1 MPSLSQYRLM
11 LHDYGNTS
19 GEAKKIQSA
28 RIIEETWF
36 DDVSAKHAYVYD
48 YYHDKEPLK
57 LKGLKPRK
65 DKNKLPLDIKY
76 IIASSQTY
84 DKDEIT
90 YHIQL
95 KPNQKCNVPYYDKMF
110 GRYDATFPVGLY
122 IDIPDEK
129 GVYNK
134 WLVVGKANSYD
145 PMIPT
150 FHILPC
156 NKIIQ
161 YIYENKKYQI
171 AGVLRSQNSYNSGV
185 WTDYLT
191 TSVEDQQKF
200 IVPLNDETEC
210 IYYNQRMI
218 IDNYVKT
225 EPRAWVVS
233 KVNRLNS
240 FGLDLVTLAQDKY
253 NEHTDYIE
261 YDLEGN
267 IIGMWADYYSSN
279 IPPTDWQPDE
289 PNFEILYSGASPT
302 LKVGGSYKKF
312 TVSPSTEGAWTY
324 TLNSQDAN
332 ELLKIITIDDGV
344 KIKFIGDDTYIGEIL
359 NITFTSAT
367 ASTTLDV
374 EILSL

>member
-1 MPSLSQYRLM
+1 MNWP
-11 LHDYGNTS
+11 
-19 GEAKKIQSA
+19 
-28 RIIEETWF
+28 
-36 DDVSAKHAYVYD
+36 VY
-48 YYHDKEPLK
+48 
-57 LKGLKPRK
+57 
-65 DKNKLPLDIKY
+65 
-76 IIASSQTY
+76 
-84 DKDEIT
+84 
-90 YHIQL
+90 
-95 KPNQKCNVPYYDKMF
+95 
-110 GRYDATFPVGLY
+110 
-122 IDIPDEK
+122 
-129 GVYNK
+129 
-134 WLVVGKANSYD
+134 
-145 PMIPT
+145 
-150 FHILPC
+150 
-156 NKIIQ
+156 
-161 YIYENKKYQI
+161 
-171 AGVLRSQNSYNSGV
+171 
-185 WTDYLT
+185 
-191 TSVEDQQKF
+191 
-200 IVPLNDETEC
+200 EC

-267 IIGMWADYYSSN
+267 VIGMWADYYSSN

-289 PNFEILYSGASPT
+289 PDFEILYSGTSPT

-312 TVSPSTEGAWTY
+312 TVSPSTEGTWTY

-332 ELLKIITIDDGV
+332 ELLKIIAIDDGV